1 MDEKIVIDY
10 ARLKQ
15 AAENLKQVYVDVI
28 VPALNTEPG
37 ETSITR
43 QQLSDFVSLLMT
55 IQKINKLFHSHL
67 GINLATDEDIYTSV
81 WDAFAE
87 DVADNFVPLAAQY
100 LEDDL

>member
-43 QQLSDFVSLLMT
+43 QQFLDFVSLLMT
-55 IQKINKLFHSHL
+55 IRGINQLFHSHL
-67 GINLATDEDIYTSV
+67 GINLATEDDIYETM
-81 WDAFAE
+81 WAAFAE
-87 DVADNFVPLAAQY
+87 DVVDRFVPLATQY
-100 LEDDL
+100 MEDDQ

>member
-43 QQLSDFVSLLMT
+43 QQFLDFVSFLTT
-55 IQKINKLFHSHL
+55 IQEIHQLFHSHL

-87 DVADNFVPLAAQY
+87 DVVDNFVPLAAQY